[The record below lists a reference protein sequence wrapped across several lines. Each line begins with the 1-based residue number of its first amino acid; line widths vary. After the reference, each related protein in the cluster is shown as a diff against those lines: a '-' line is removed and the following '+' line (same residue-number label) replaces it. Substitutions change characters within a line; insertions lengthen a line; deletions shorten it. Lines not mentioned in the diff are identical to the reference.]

1 METNKVYTTI
11 KSAKQ
16 FYYLAS
22 MGCGVVKTCKTDVL
36 ERTTAL
42 MAEVVLL
49 QQLDNIGYRHLLL
62 GRHQLLALLGQR

>member
-1 METNKVYTTI
+1 MESDEVYTTVE
-11 KSAKQ
+11 ATQQ
-16 FYYLAS
+16 FDNLAS